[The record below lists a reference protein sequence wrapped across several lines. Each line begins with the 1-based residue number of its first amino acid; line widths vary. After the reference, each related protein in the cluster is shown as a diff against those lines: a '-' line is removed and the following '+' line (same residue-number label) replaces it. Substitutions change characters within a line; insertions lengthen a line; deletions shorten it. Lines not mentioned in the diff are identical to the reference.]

1 MGRAD
6 GGKPL
11 GHDPRDPTPPPTFGG
26 FFGRADE
33 LGRIG
38 TWLELRTAPP
48 PPSGRSLPTLMVLH
62 GPAGVGKSALAAQAA
77 QRYAVHTHWISLY
90 DATRTDVEPTLLRLL
105 GESGGSRAAIVRAA
119 LGDDRA
125 FRRALRGEL
134 ARQLRDRLVVLDG
147 AAPPVVRALLPY
159 LRDCRGLAVLVTSRQ
174 EAGWRRIGAR
184 LLAVERLGP
193 RASRDLVARMATG
206 APWRDRDT
214 WYGLASWPASLVS
227 AAQGLPALAR
237 IAGFFIANRMAP
249 RPEPR
254 TGESGPQRLVRLAL
268 EDCTTDQRALL
279 RRLAERNS
287 GAPFTQRTAELLCSL
302 DSDPSEVRSV
312 LGGLLV
318 KELVQRWSSDGTFCL
333 PQPVTDVVRAA
344 EPVSSVRTVTA
355 LWAERALQRTAAAL
369 DGRPLPEHHIGP
381 SPEGLDP
388 RELVPH
394 LDEFLSL
401 LTNSAHRGRQEDAI
415 ADGLALLLAVLGDAH
430 RLVALHRLW
439 PVLSVRRAL
448 SSLAADLGLLE
459 QARAL
464 YDTDKWRNPDAVHHA
479 AALCRQ
485 SGQLT
490 EALSVVDGLLGDDAR
505 PDDRHTA
512 WALLVLGAVRCD
524 QGEVA
529 EAERA
534 LLRAAALHRASGCR
548 RGLGW
553 TLLHSARV
561 CLLSGRDT
569 EAGRLLDEADE
580 LLLSVADTRGGNWI
594 TTERLRL
601 ALRRWEPAAAAE
613 LGRQAHAQH
622 QGAEDVRG
630 SAWTAL
636 YRALAHLEQGDLH
649 GARGALASAAQ
660 LFLECGDDLGSA
672 WTEHRAA
679 LLPSVR
685 DEVHSA
691 SVLVSLGP
699 VWAQFGEIGCPLGT
713 AWTEL
718 EMVARRRPTD
728 LNLPLLDSAEERF
741 RALGDAYGLAWAAA
755 VRAVHRTHLHGDGP
769 RSAGALVASFPH
781 DIPIPDPERLVREI
795 TRFWEGGGVLGGRT
809 IPSHARDTVAVRH
822 SGPWFLDVPGQAGPR
837 CRVRV
842 TLLDDTPA
850 EDTTARLLLR
860 VSPEVGH
867 PWGAS
872 GSDRPWLMVTAAPLT
887 PASVDPAS
895 SLLRPSEQAAHG
907 AEFAFTAHRTGTHRI
922 RFTIALERTG
932 TVLQQVETELDI
944 LDHDE
949 HGGLSSPEAVTH
961 RGR

>member
-1 MGRAD
+1 MGQ
-6 GGKPL
+6 
-11 GHDPRDPTPPPTFGG
+11 DPRDPTPPPTFGG

-33 LGRIG
+33 IRRIG

-62 GPAGVGKSALAAQAA
+62 GPAGVGKSALAAQAVH
-77 QRYAVHTHWISLY
+77 RHAVSTHWISLY
-90 DATRTDVEPTLLRLL
+90 DATPADVEPTLLRLL
-105 GESGGSRAAIVRAA
+105 GESGGSRAAIVGAA

-134 ARQLRDRLVVLDG
+134 TRQLRDRLVVLDG
-147 AAPPVVRALLPY
+147 AAPPVVRGMLPF
-159 LRDCRGLAVLVTSRQ
+159 LRDCRGLAVLVTSRK

-184 LLAVERLGP
+184 LLAVDPLGP
-193 RASRDLVARMATG
+193 EASMDLVARMATG
-206 APWRDRDT
+206 APWRGRDT
-214 WYGLASWPASLVS
+214 WYGLASWPGALVR

-249 RPEPR
+249 PRPGPR
-254 TGESGPQRLVRLAL
+254 PGESGPQRLVRLAL
-268 EDCTTDQRALL
+268 DDCTTDQRALL
-279 RRLAERNS
+279 RRLAARNS

-302 DSDPSEVRSV
+302 DGDPSDVRSV
-312 LGGLLV
+312 LGGLLA
-318 KELVQRWSSDGTFCL
+318 KELVQRWSSDGTFCV
-333 PQPVTDVVRAA
+333 PQPVADVVRAV
-344 EPVSSVRTVTA
+344 EPGPSVEIVTA
-355 LWAERALQRTAAAL
+355 LWAERSLQGAAVAL

-381 SPEGLDP
+381 SPEGLAP
-388 RELVPH
+388 RELDLPELLPH

-401 LTNSAHRGRQEDAI
+401 LANSAHRGRQEDAI

-439 PVLSVRRAL
+439 PILSVRRAL
-448 SSLAADLGLLE
+448 SSLAADLGLPE
-459 QARAL
+459 QAGAL
-464 YDTDKWRNPDAVHHA
+464 YDTDKWSNPDAIHHA
-479 AALCRQ
+479 AALCHQ
-485 SGQLT
+485 SGRLT
-490 EALSVVDGLLGDDAR
+490 EALRLLDGLLGNDAR

-529 EAERA
+529 KAEQA

-569 EAGRLLDEADE
+569 EAGRLLDEADA
-580 LLLSVADTRGGNWI
+580 LLLSVADTRGGNWVM
-594 TTERLRL
+594 TGRFRL
-601 ALRRWEPAAAAE
+601 ALRRGRPETADE

-622 QGAEDVRG
+622 QRAGDVRG
-630 SAWTAL
+630 AAWTSL
-636 YRALAHLEQGDLH
+636 YRAVADLERDLH
-649 GARGALASAAQ
+649 GARGSLAHAAR
-660 LFLECGDDLGSA
+660 LFRECGDGLGSA
-672 WTEHRAA
+672 WAEHRTV
-679 LLPSVR
+679 LLPSAR
-685 DEVHSA
+685 YESHSA

-699 VWAQFGEIGCPLGT
+699 VWARFGEMGCPLGT

-718 EMVARRRPTD
+718 EMVARRRPSG

-741 RALGDAYGLAWAAA
+741 RALGDVYGLVWTAT
-755 VRAVHRTHLHGDGP
+755 VRAATLDHLRGDGP
-769 RSAGALVASFPH
+769 RVVGSLLAPFPR
-781 DIPIPDPERLVREI
+781 DIPIPDPQRLMRDI
-795 TRFWEGGGVLGGRT
+795 TRFWEAGGVLGGRT

-822 SGPWFLDVPGQAGPR
+822 SGPWFLDVPGPAGPH

-860 VSPEVGH
+860 VSPEDGH

-872 GSDRPWLMVTAAPLT
+872 GADRPWLMVTAAPLT

-907 AEFAFTAHRTGTHRI
+907 AEFTFTAHRTGTHRI

>member
-1 MGRAD
+1 MRQ
-6 GGKPL
+6 
-11 GHDPRDPTPPPTFGG
+11 DPRDPTPPPTFGG
-26 FFGRADE
+26 FFGRAAE
-33 LGRIG
+33 LRRIG

-62 GPAGVGKSALAAQAA
+62 GPAGVGKSALAARAA
-77 QRYAVHTHWISLY
+77 RRYAVRTHWISLY
-90 DATRTDVEPTLLRLL
+90 DATPADVEPTLLRLL
-105 GESGGSRAAIVRAA
+105 SESGGSRAAIVGAA

-134 ARQLRDRLVVLDG
+134 TGQLRDRLLVLDG
-147 AAPPVVRALLPY
+147 AAPPVVRGMLPF
-159 LRDCRGLAVLVTSRQ
+159 LRDCRGLAVLVTSRK
-174 EAGWRRIGAR
+174 ETGWRRIGAR
-184 LLAVERLGP
+184 LLAVDPLGF

-206 APWRDRDT
+206 APWRDHDT
-214 WYGLASWPASLVS
+214 WYGLASWPGSLVS

-237 IAGFFIANRMAP
+237 IASFFIANRMVP

-254 TGESGPQRLVRLAL
+254 PGESGPGRLVRLAL

-287 GAPFTQRTAELLCSL
+287 GAPFTEHTVELLCSL
-302 DSDPSEVRSV
+302 DGDPSDVRSV
-312 LGGLLV
+312 LGGLLA

-333 PQPVTDVVRAA
+333 PQPVADVVRAA
-344 EPVSSVRTVTA
+344 EPVPSVEIVTA
-355 LWAERALQRTAAAL
+355 LWAERSLQGTAAAL
-369 DGRPLPEHHIGP
+369 DGRALPEHHMGP
-381 SPEGLDP
+381 SDEDLAP

-401 LTNSAHRGRQEDAI
+401 LANSAHRGRQEDAI

-439 PVLSVRRAL
+439 PILSVRRAL

-464 YDTDKWRNPDAVHHA
+464 YDTDKWSNPDAIHHA
-479 AALCRQ
+479 AALCHR
-485 SGQLT
+485 SGQLSG
-490 EALSVVDGLLGDDAR
+490 ALRVLDGLLGDDAR

-534 LLRAAALHRASGCR
+534 LLRAATLHRASGCR

-569 EAGRLLDEADE
+569 DAERLLDEADE
-580 LLLSVADTRGGNWI
+580 LLLSVADTRGRNWVM
-594 TTERLRL
+594 TQRLRL
-601 ALRRWEPAAAAE
+601 QLGRRAPKAADE

-622 QGAEDVRG
+622 QRAGDVRG
-630 SAWTAL
+630 AAWTIL
-636 YRALAHLEQGDLH
+636 YRAAGGLGQGELH
-649 GARGALASAAQ
+649 GAHESLAKAAH
-660 LFLECGDDLGSA
+660 LFRRCGDDLGSA
-672 WTEHRAA
+672 WTEHRAV
-679 LLPSVR
+679 LLPSAG
-685 DEVHSA
+685 DDAHSA
-691 SVLVSLGP
+691 PVLVSLGP

-718 EMVARRRPTD
+718 EMVARRKPSD
-728 LNLPLLDSAEERF
+728 LNLPLLDSAEGRF
-741 RALGDAYGLAWAAA
+741 RALGDAYGLAWTAT
-755 VRAVHRTHLHGDGP
+755 VRAAHRNHLHGDGP
-769 RSAGALVASFPH
+769 RSVAALAASFPH
-781 DIPIPDPERLVREI
+781 DIPIPDPEQLMRDI
-795 TRFWEGGGVLGGRT
+795 TRFWEVGGVLGGRT

-822 SGPWFLDVPGQAGPR
+822 TGPWFLDLPGPAGPH

-860 VSPEVGH
+860 VSPEDGH

-872 GSDRPWLMVTAAPLT
+872 GADRPWLMVTAAPLT

-895 SLLRPSEQAAHG
+895 ALLRPSEHAAHG
-907 AEFAFTAHRTGTHRI
+907 AEFTFTAHRTGTHRI